1 MRTEAGRRVTQTDRQ
16 TKKKLYIWNE
26 AKTHVVFD
34 GVSDNGGSET
44 VAYSVVWIRI

>member
-1 MRTEAGRRVTQTDRQ
+1 MRTEAGRRVTQAKNNGFISG
-16 TKKKLYIWNE
+16 TKQKPDFIFY
-26 AKTHVVFD
+26 